1 MNWLTT
7 NEVENERL
15 CEGADDAPFLYICV
29 VYFVIE
35 VSKS

>member
-1 MNWLTT
+1 MSWRTA
-7 NEVENERL
+7 NEAENERL
-15 CEGADDAPFLYICV
+15 CEGAVDAPFLYICV